1 MGSQPSC
8 SPELQ
13 SQLSDDATR
22 QGRSRSVAVMMKLF
36 VGALAL
42 VALAACGEDKA
53 DLGEVTTT
61 AAATTTTA
69 AGTSTT
75 AAATTTAAAS
85 LADSLKGTFV
95 ATDVTGFTLVPGTQV
110 EVTFDGANISAN
122 AGCNT
127 MSGTWTL
134 DGDVLVVPPMAQTL
148 MACTTPGLGDQ
159 ETWLAAVLT
168 SKPTVAVDGDT
179 LTITA
184 KGSTVTMEAK
194 QDRPLEGVAWTVEGV
209 EANGAIQGVSAGGRT
224 PTIEFT
230 GGNVAVDT
238 GCNLGGGTYT
248 LGNGTVTFGPMRL
261 TRAACTDPAA
271 QQVEQAMMTVLT
283 GTATYAIDGDTL
295 TLTNGATALHLRA
308 ATTPASTTTT
318 TG

>member
-1 MGSQPSC
+1 MRTLLAG
-8 SPELQ
+8 
-13 SQLSDDATR
+13 A
-22 QGRSRSVAVMMKLF
+22 
-36 VGALAL
+36 GALLLL
-42 VALAACGEDKA
+42 VACGEDKA
-53 DLGEVTTT
+53 DLGQVTTT
-61 AAATTTTA
+61 AAATTSTA
-69 AGTSTT
+69 AGGTT
-75 AAATTTAAAS
+75 AAATATTVS
-85 LADSLKGTFV
+85 LSEALKGTFV

-110 EVTFDGANISAN
+110 EVTFDGANFSAN

-127 MSGTWTL
+127 MAGTWSL
-134 DGDVLVVPPMAQTL
+134 DGDVLIVPPMAQTL
-148 MACTTPGLGDQ
+148 MACTAPGLGDQ

-184 KGSTVTMEAK
+184 KGSTVTMKAK
-194 QDRPLEGVAWTVEGV
+194 EDQPLEGVAWTVETV
-209 EANGAIQGVSAGGRT
+209 EANDAIQSVSASGRT
-224 PTIEFT
+224 PTLEFT

-238 GCNLGGGTYT
+238 GCNLGGSSYT

-271 QQVEQAMMTVLT
+271 SQVEQAIVTVLT
-283 GTATYAIDGDTL
+283 GTATYAIDGDLL

-318 TG
+318 TTG